1 MHFNKLTFKSVTY
14 EVLWWLK
21 CYICMQNY
29 YVFQN
34 QSLTFLIFFISESS
48 SLGAVVGFDWIFSLS
63 LSIAAI
69 CNKRAIKMAVNTSF
83 AKKFLPSLFP
93 SMLTK
98 WLSQAKSVPAQCGTN
113 TRPIKALGC
122 HSGWFPMIRL
132 HKLSNYYMAL
142 QFNRDTLG
150 TQKRWELASTVWR
163 WVLHLLDAGWKS
175 LLCCGPRMRR
185 TQYIWGHAYSAHH
198 FIQPAPFAL

>member
-1 MHFNKLTFKSVTY
+1 MPWWDSTESSHCLWALLQSVTKQRK
-14 EVLWWLK
+14 EK
-21 CYICMQNY
+21 KR
-29 YVFQN
+29 
-34 QSLTFLIFFISESS
+34 QSTLPLQ
-48 SLGAVVGFDWIFSLS
+48 
-63 LSIAAI
+63 
-69 CNKRAIKMAVNTSF
+69 
-83 AKKFLPSLFP
+83 KKFLPSLFP